1 MLVIIMKE
9 SRRNRFLRPICGVLG
24 VLYNENR
31 AIAGEFQRVGDKK
44 LMTDRPD
51 KQLAEAAIKG
61 DGDSFTELCRRYY
74 PVMVA
79 IAHSVIGDRHLAE
92 DAAQQAFATAAVK
105 LPELRHADK
114 FASWLG
120 VICRNSANDIGRR
133 QQKIYDADKLSKLL
147 AKQDN
152 SPDTEAVR
160 EAVAGL
166 VPEAREVIYLRYYDG
181 LTYER
186 ISKVLGISEEAINGR
201 LRRAK
206 IKIAEYLKR
215 SGFSEVE
222 L

>member
-9 SRRNRFLRPICGVLG
+9 SRRNHFLRPILGVLG

-31 AIAGEFQRVGDKK
+31 AIAGGFQRVGDDK
-44 LMTDRPD
+44 LVTERPD

-79 IAHSVIGDRHLAE
+79 IAHSVIGDRHFAE
-92 DAAQQAFATAAVK
+92 DAAQQAFAVAAVK
-105 LPELRHADK
+105 LPELRDAEK
-114 FASWLG
+114 FAGWLA
-120 VICRNSANDIGRR
+120 VICRNAAHDISRGK
-133 QQKIYDADKLSKLL
+133 QVVYDTDELSKVQ
-147 AKQDN
+147 ARQDAP
-152 SPDTEAVR
+152 PDTEAVR

-166 VPEAREVIYLRYYDG
+166 APEAREVIYLRYYDG

-186 ISKVLGISEEAINGR
+186 ISKVLGISEQAINGR

-215 SGFSEVE
+215 NGFCEE
-222 L
+222 EP

>member
-1 MLVIIMKE
+1 MFVIIMKE
-9 SRRNRFLRPICGVLG
+9 SRRNHFLRPIWRVLG

-74 PVMVA
+74 PAMVA

-105 LPELRHADK
+105 LPELRDAER

-120 VICRNSANDIGRR
+120 VICRNSANDIGRK
-133 QQKIYDADKLSKLL
+133 QQRIYGTDELSKVP
-147 AKQDN
+147 ARQDD
-152 SPDTEAVR
+152 PQDTEAVR
-160 EAVAGL
+160 QAVARL
-166 VPEAREVIYLRYYDG
+166 NPEAREVIYLRYYDG

-206 IKIAEYLKR
+206 GKIAEYLKQ